1 MLDRYRFFFLFF
13 LLKLV
18 SLVFFCQDLS
28 MNQQREAEKMKKSD
42 PVKAKQ
48 MERLGMG
55 FGGTY
60 FLHT

>member
-1 MLDRYRFFFLFF
+1 
-13 LLKLV
+13 
-18 SLVFFCQDLS
+18 

-60 FLHT
+60 FLHTQLI

>member
-1 MLDRYRFFFLFF
+1 
-13 LLKLV
+13 
-18 SLVFFCQDLS
+18 

-60 FLHT
+60 FLHN